1 MFYLTIKVYTWVPM
15 DDWLS
20 CSPWPGAES
29 WSLASRFFSRSLA
42 DLDMDPA
49 LSSSLVLDLLDIDIG
64 AKWR

>member
-1 MFYLTIKVYTWVPM
+1 M
-15 DDWLS
+15 DDWFS

-42 DLDMDPA
+42 DLDMEPA

>member
-1 MFYLTIKVYTWVPM
+1 MKSTAYTWVPM

-20 CSPWPGAES
+20 CSPCPGVDS
-29 WSLASRFFSRSLA
+29 CSRASKFFSRSLA
-42 DLDMDPA
+42 DMDIA